1 MLTGIYINFP
11 FSGALYDSIG
21 DYDAG
26 FYFAGSMIFLSG
38 AMLFAIPALQKH
50 LASKS
55 PSFKITSGK
64 GQDDILAEAWVIE
77 FDILKMLKAEKYDC
91 EICESEELKW

>member
-1 MLTGIYINFP
+1 MLPNINFAY
-11 FSGALYDSIG
+11 SGSLYDSIG

-50 LASKS
+50 LANKR

-64 GQDDILAEAWVIE
+64 GQDDMQTETWVIG
-77 FDILKMLKAEKYDC
+77 FYTRKMLKVEKCDC
-91 EICESEELKW
+91 EMRENEKWKW